1 MKVKWLL
8 AVFTCA
14 VLIAIAAWTTVDPVS
29 TQLFAQAAP
38 AAPGQGR
45 GAAPPGAPGGGRGRG
60 APPPILGPPAG
71 VEPLPVDMFSS
82 KNFYKDRANWLDKRY
97 YRCNNPRQLYGMWD
111 QQRIGPKPPESAS
124 WGNCNDDWPRERI
137 VSPYPYKTAK
147 EHYDA
152 LMAQAKAKGGP
163 TVYTKATVPD
173 WDGYYSRDGAAD
185 RGSEW
190 IWGVTQAPTV
200 LALLTPEYQ

>member
-1 MKVKWLL
+1 MYDRRPFAAPCEESLCMKVKWLL

-82 KNFYKDRANWLDKRY
+82 KNFSVSYTHLRAH
-97 YRCNNPRQLYGMWD
+97 
-111 QQRIGPKPPESAS
+111 E
-124 WGNCNDDWPRERI
+124 
-137 VSPYPYKTAK
+137 
-147 EHYDA
+147 
-152 LMAQAKAKGGP
+152 
-163 TVYTKATVPD
+163 
-173 WDGYYSRDGAAD
+173 
-185 RGSEW
+185 
-190 IWGVTQAPTV
+190 
-200 LALLTPEYQ
+200 TPE

>member
-97 YRCNNPRQLYGMWD
+97 YRCNNPRQIYSMWD
-111 QQRIGPKPPESAS
+111 GQRIGPKPPESAS
-124 WGNCNDDWPRERI
+124 WGDCTDDWPRERI
-137 VSPYPYKTAK
+137 VSPYQYKTAK
-147 EHYDA
+147 EHYEA
-152 LMAQAKAKGGP
+152 LLAQA
-163 TVYTKATVPD
+163 
-173 WDGYYSRDGAAD
+173 
-185 RGSEW
+185 
-190 IWGVTQAPTV
+190 
-200 LALLTPEYQ
+200 

>member
-82 KNFYKDRANWLDKRY
+82 KNFYKDRANWLDKR
-97 YRCNNPRQLYGMWD
+97 
-111 QQRIGPKPPESAS
+111 
-124 WGNCNDDWPRERI
+124 
-137 VSPYPYKTAK
+137 
-147 EHYDA
+147 
-152 LMAQAKAKGGP
+152 
-163 TVYTKATVPD
+163 
-173 WDGYYSRDGAAD
+173 
-185 RGSEW
+185 
-190 IWGVTQAPTV
+190 
-200 LALLTPEYQ
+200 